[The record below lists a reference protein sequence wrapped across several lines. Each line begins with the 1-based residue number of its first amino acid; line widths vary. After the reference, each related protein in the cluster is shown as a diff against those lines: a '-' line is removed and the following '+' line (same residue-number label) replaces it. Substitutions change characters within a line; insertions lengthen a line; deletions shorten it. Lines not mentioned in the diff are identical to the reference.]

1 MLAGLISDDFP
12 EHMDPMAVK
21 EFRQRFR
28 GRQFVLP
35 FVTIQALMLGV
46 ALLEWW
52 DLSDGEADVEIF
64 SETSRRFAGTF
75 WAGVAFMVMLVIPFS
90 RFFDMQQEF
99 NGRNAELLLLSGVD
113 RWRIVRGKWMVSMVI
128 SLLVLVSVLP
138 YLIVRYFFGGM
149 EWGPNLVVGTG
160 VIVNGAVMSALVIGA
175 SAFASTFARI
185 GMIFGGVLVSTLCV
199 SVPMIATAGMLD
211 QAGTGWFFLAML
223 AGNALAA
230 SVLLCILGL
239 QMARVRLRAY
249 EDPLD
254 PAPGS
259 QVVVLYLFA
268 PVLIGMPAMM
278 CGVPGIASSIL
289 FSWIALMIDRPPK
302 ANERAHY
309 AQS

>member
-1 MLAGLISDDFP
+1 MLAGLFSDDFP
-12 EHMDPMAVK
+12 ERLDPMAVK

-28 GRQFVLP
+28 ARQFVLP
-35 FVTIQALMLGV
+35 FVAIQILMLGV

-52 DLSDGEADVEIF
+52 DLSDGEADLEIF
-64 SETSRRFAGTF
+64 SEASRRFASTF
-75 WAGVAFMVMLVIPFS
+75 WGGVAFMLMLVIPFS

-113 RWRIVRGKWMVSMVI
+113 RWRIVRGKWMVSMLI

-138 YLIVRYFFGGM
+138 YLILRYFFGGM

-160 VIVNGAVMSALVIGA
+160 VIVNGGVMSALVIGA
-175 SAFASTFARI
+175 SAFANPFARI
-185 GMIFGGVLVSTLCV
+185 GMLVGGVLVSSLCV
-199 SVPMIATAGMLD
+199 SVPVIATAGMLD

-259 QVVVLYLFA
+259 QVVVLYLFT
-268 PVLIGMPAMM
+268 PVLIGLPAMM
-278 CGVPGIASSIL
+278 CGLPGIASSIL
-289 FSWIALMIDRPPK
+289 FSWIALMIDPPPK